1 MIATPLALLAFVLAL
16 APAGS
21 ARKPVA
27 LTAAPASVVLTG
39 TAPFY
44 KAMSIS
50 VPASLVALLRPGDTE
65 GRGPYG
71 LEVWRLSY
79 RGR

>member
-1 MIATPLALLAFVLAL
+1 MHDRGVRILDLAN
-16 APAGS
+16 GKS
-21 ARKPVA
+21 YPVF
-27 LTAAPASVVLTG
+27 TG

-44 KAMSIS
+44 KAMAIS
-50 VPASLVALLRPGDTE
+50 VPASLAALLRPGDTE

-79 RGR
+79 RSR